1 MAMQKCSRGQKCV
14 HVVGPPVMTRGRSL
28 LFLTWAFYPTEE
40 ACRLAGGLTFQTC
53 LPTTSGSQN
62 QLRLLVSVTDN
73 AWAVCTCPAKR
84 LPESATGSA
93 LRIKSSQIS
102 VRMGPVQNATSL
114 CSAHSKARWGS
125 AVPLWSVS
133 QVKQHFNSMS
143 SMHC

>member
-1 MAMQKCSRGQKCV
+1 
-14 HVVGPPVMTRGRSL
+14 MTCGRSL
-28 LFLTWAFYPTEE
+28 LFLTWAFCPTEE
-40 ACRLAGGLTFQTC
+40 ACRLARGLTFQTC

-102 VRMGPVQNATSL
+102 VRMGPV
-114 CSAHSKARWGS
+114 
-125 AVPLWSVS
+125 
-133 QVKQHFNSMS
+133 
-143 SMHC
+143 